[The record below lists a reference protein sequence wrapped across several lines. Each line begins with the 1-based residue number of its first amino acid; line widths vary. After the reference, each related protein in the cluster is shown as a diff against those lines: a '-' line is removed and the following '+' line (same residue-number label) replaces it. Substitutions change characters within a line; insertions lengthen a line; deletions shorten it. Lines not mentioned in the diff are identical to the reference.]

1 MPTPVII
8 PLTEIVRAGVAP
20 PTAVTGDTVN
30 GHYFVNDGLVV
41 LSVAN
46 SAASTGTVTI
56 VLPTLYDGQAVASR
70 VVTIPAN
77 SSTTIEH
84 KIGPF
89 PVANYGNPL
98 NFTVSATTLTLRAYH
113 ISSTG

>member
-8 PLTEIVRAGVAP
+8 PLTEITRAGVAP

-30 GHYFVNDGLVV
+30 GHYFVNDGAAILT
-41 LSVAN
+41 VAN
-46 SAASTGTVTI
+46 SLGSTGTVTI
-56 VLPTLYDGQAVASR
+56 VLPNLYDGQAVASR
-70 VVTIPAN
+70 AVTIPAN
-77 SSTTIEH
+77 AVEH

-89 PVANYGNPL
+89 PVSNYGNPV
-98 NFTVSATTLTLRAYH
+98 NFTTSATTLTFRAYH

>member
-1 MPTPVII
+1 MPTPVVV
-8 PLTEIVRAGVAP
+8 PLTEITRAGVAP

-30 GHYFVNDGLVV
+30 GHFFTNDGLAV

-46 SAASTGTVTI
+46 SAGTTGTVTI
-56 VLPTLYDGQAVASR
+56 TLPNLYDGQAVTSR
-70 VVTIPAN
+70 AVSIPAAAV
-77 SSTTIEH
+77 EH

-89 PVANYGNPL
+89 PVTNYGNPV

-113 ISSTG
+113 ISTTG